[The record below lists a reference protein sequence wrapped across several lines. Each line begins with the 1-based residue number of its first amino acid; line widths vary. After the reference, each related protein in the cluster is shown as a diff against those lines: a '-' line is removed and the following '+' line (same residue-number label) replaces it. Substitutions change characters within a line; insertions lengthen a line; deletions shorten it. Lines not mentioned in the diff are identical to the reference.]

1 MAKYRSRSYRDIRL
15 VDAFRINWQNALRE
29 AEAYS
34 GLMMNSKS
42 FDDRI
47 KGVGILFDVKAMYN
61 RDDIDGYL
69 RYLDSK
75 RDILKK
81 DVYSQSIGPIAS
93 EQPL

>member
-1 MAKYRSRSYRDIRL
+1 MATFRSRSYRDIKL

-34 GLMMNSKS
+34 DLMMKGDS
-42 FDDRI
+42 FDDRL
-47 KGVGILFDVKAMYN
+47 KGVGILFEVKSMYS

-75 RDILKK
+75 RVILKT
-81 DVYSQSIGPIAS
+81 DSWSQAIGS
-93 EQPL
+93 VEVEL